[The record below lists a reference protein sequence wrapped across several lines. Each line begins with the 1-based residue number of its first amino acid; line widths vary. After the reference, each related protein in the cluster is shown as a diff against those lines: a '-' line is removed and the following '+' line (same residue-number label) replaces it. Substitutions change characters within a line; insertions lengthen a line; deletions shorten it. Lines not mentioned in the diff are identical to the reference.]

1 MRITLIDSASPIAT
15 IPRFQHVILRVISG
29 TILIG
34 RDRQSV
40 ENGGG
45 LPASVADGIVTLAWD
60 AGPLFMAAASG
71 TQATAEVI
79 VPQ

>member
-1 MRITLIDSASPIAT
+1 MRITLIDSPSPIAT

-29 TILIG
+29 SILIG

-40 ENGGG
+40 ESGGG
-45 LPASVADGIVTLAWD
+45 LPVAAADNIVTLAWD
-60 AGPLFMAAASG
+60 AGPLWMAADPG